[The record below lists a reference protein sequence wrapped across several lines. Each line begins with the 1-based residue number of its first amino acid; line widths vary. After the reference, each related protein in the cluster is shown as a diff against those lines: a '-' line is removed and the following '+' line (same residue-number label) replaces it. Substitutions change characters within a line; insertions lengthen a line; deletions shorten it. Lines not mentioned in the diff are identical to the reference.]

1 MARVTRC
8 NEGKGWLRRMWVA
21 VGVSAAVIGLTTPA
35 SAAADQP
42 VIIVRH
48 ERAVTVDGRSV
59 GPVPAGIVGANHR
72 WPNDGLGM
80 WDPTTNSPVD
90 GIDALSRQIGL
101 HTVRH
106 PGGTVANLFDFTK
119 AIGPH
124 NQRGCQTSGGFAVGL
139 FAPTD
144 SRYGPDENEKYVEA
158 IGGETMVMV
167 PTINRTAADAADY
180 VEYMNSPADGVLSNP
195 NGGLDWGDIRAQNG
209 HPSPYG
215 IHIWEFGNE
224 PYLANQRYWRASDTA
239 TKVAQFIEGG
249 WQRQTASDPQ
259 YADNDGL
266 FLGCDLATRRA
277 GTGEPGQTYRV
288 RFAPIALPGDEHG
301 AAGVGDAPVTE
312 PLLTVAGESWR
323 RVDDLS
329 TQPPEAKVYAIDQA
343 EGLVHF
349 GDGVRGA
356 VPPAGARLSIEY
368 TSGVHEGYLA
378 FRAAM
383 KAVDP
388 TIQVCAGWGKPEF
401 VDAMG
406 SRPYDC
412 LGVHSYSTPPDDGTL
427 TRHGNLQ
434 AAAANRDADLKALR
448 QQWKGY
454 FPDGARRPDLMVTE
468 YGTLNVNTPLFTARL
483 SHVLYLADLVASQLE
498 NGPPSRRVEQSPES
512 AGKHPGLPAH
522 RPGQDVEPLLHDG
535 RRHHD
540 HQRCHRQPDRP
551 GPSRRLP
558 DATGCQQLLGRH
570 HPSYGA
576 EPRPREHG
584 DRDGAA
590 APPAQRRSG
599 ADLNPEWAL
608 GGLLQHPREPRRDH
622 HVGDVRAL
630 ASWHL
635 EAHIRTAQHY
645 PSGVHRECRQV
656 LDDLTRP
663 RPRGPHPCPG
673 PALPRLSP
681 RTTSRWQWTD
691 GTRT

>member
-498 NGPPSRRVEQSPES
+498 NDVRVSISSNLNGDPLPDGSNNPQNLLGSTPDFLLTGRAKMLSLYSTMVGDTTITSGVTDNPIVRAPAGDYPTLRVVSSCSGATTRVMVLNRDPENTVTATVRLPHQHS
-512 AGKHPGLPAH
+512 AGRVRISTLN
-522 RPGQDVEPLLHDG
+522 
-535 RRHHD
+535 
-540 HQRCHRQPDRP
+540 
-551 GPSRRLP
+551 GPSVDSYNTPGNP
-558 DATGCQQLLGRH
+558 DA
-570 HPSYGA
+570 
-576 EPRPREHG
+576 
-584 DRDGAA
+584 
-590 APPAQRRSG
+590 
-599 ADLNPEWAL
+599 
-608 GGLLQHPREPRRDH
+608 
-622 HVGDVRAL
+622 
-630 ASWHL
+630 
-635 EAHIRTAQHY
+635 I
-645 PSGVHRECRQV
+645 
-656 LDDLTRP
+656 
-663 RPRGPHPCPG
+663 
-673 PALPRLSP
+673 
-681 RTTSRWQWTD
+681 TTSVTYERSPA
-691 GTRT
+691 GTLKHTFEPHSITLLEFTGNADRCSTT